1 MNCPNCISKTL
12 KHVTINSIQLDICT
26 EGCQGIWFDQFE
38 LKKFDEPHE
47 SLGGAV
53 ESAPLVQSKTPR
65 AQQLNCP
72 KCKTIV
78 MLKRFSSVKK
88 KVEIDECGK
97 CAGVWLE
104 AGELN
109 QLRDEFKSEEDRRN
123 AAEKTFNEM
132 FDASLVAVQKQSA
145 ESSQNAKRIAN
156 AFRFIS
162 PSYYIPGKQ
171 KWGAF

>member
-1 MNCPNCISKTL
+1 
-12 KHVTINSIQLDICT
+12 LD
-26 EGCQGIWFDQFE
+26 GV
-38 LKKFDEPHE
+38 
-47 SLGGAV
+47 V
-53 ESAPLVQSKTPR
+53 ESTPLVKESVPR

-97 CAGVWLE
+97 CAGVWLD

-109 QLRDEFKSEEDRRN
+109 QLRNEYKSEEDRRN
-123 AAEKTFNEM
+123 AAEQTFNEM
-132 FDASLVAVQKQSA
+132 FNTSVYAAQKQSA
-145 ESSQNAKRIAN
+145 ESLQNAKRIAN